1 MRAQKQGD
9 LDGLCGLYAIVNAIE
24 LTGVVGPKSTF
35 HRRLFKRLL
44 NGLAEGELHQ
54 AMIDGLS
61 QDQLLDIGTRAFRS
75 VRRSYGV
82 RFEIEPLADTWSPH
96 DFVGFLDAIGD
107 LTLQPQTA
115 VILNIVMPWVN
126 HWSVVHRC
134 NQQVL
139 ELRDSGRLRRLVLH
153 RFALSASS
161 YRLGGRY
168 TLIIRRV
175 GGPTRIRAVD
185 LR

>member
-24 LTGVVGPKSTF
+24 LTGVVGPKSML
-35 HRRLFKRLL
+35 HRRLFKQLL

-54 AMIDGLS
+54 AMINGLS
-61 QDQLLDIGTRAFRS
+61 RDQLLDVSARAFRS
-75 VRRSYGV
+75 IRRRYGV
-82 RFEIEPLADTWSPH
+82 RFEIEALDDVWSPH
-96 DFVGFLDAIGD
+96 DFVGFIDAVGE
-107 LTLQPQTA
+107 LAQQPQTA
-115 VILNIVMPWVN
+115 VIVNVVMPWVN
-126 HWSVVHRC
+126 HWSVVLRC
-134 NQQVL
+134 REDVL
-139 ELRDSGRLRRLVLH
+139 ELRDSGRLHQLALH

-168 TLIIRRV
+168 TLVIKRF
-175 GGPTRIRAVD
+175 GGPARLRAAD